1 MPKIVIKATR
11 YSRTPEADEIFEQR
25 GWRPVFDQSIIPSK
39 RRIVDKGSR
48 NTPLIDLN
56 WEELEY
62 D

>member
-1 MPKIVIKATR
+1 MPRIVIKATR

-25 GWRPVFDQSIIPSK
+25 GWKLVFDQSIIPSK
-39 RRIVDKGSR
+39 KRIVDRGNR
-48 NTPLIDLN
+48 NTSLINLG

>member
-11 YSRTPEADEIFEQR
+11 YSRTPEANEIFEQR
-25 GWRPVFDQSIIPSK
+25 GWKPVFDQSTIPSK
-39 RRIVDKGSR
+39 RRIVDIGSH
-48 NTPLIDLN
+48 NTSLIDLG